1 MNQTVVEAIPAAPTS
16 LPGIRC
22 TLSRTE
28 VLAALSRVIDY
39 HATDEVP
46 HHARVAVIAARMASR
61 LHRIDRLDT
70 FSAGL
75 IHDIALACDQRD
87 PASFLPNLEDQA
99 NEPLLRQHPLT
110 GAQMVAAVP
119 DLFSVAEIILD
130 HHEWINGHGYP
141 RGKSGDEISPS
152 AQVLR
157 FADTVDFVL
166 REQGSPELIPFLD
179 AVRTRTTP
187 QVAPEIIN
195 VGMEVLGETGFYA
208 QLLNTDDVALLMEGT
223 ISRLAA
229 GDYVTTDSELTGL
242 LELFA
247 AVTDA
252 HPSDKTG
259 HSRRVANLAV
269 LLSMALGLA
278 PEETS
283 KVRWAALAHDVGLV
297 AVPKPLLDKP
307 TLLTGEELAEIR
319 RQSVKTA
326 EFLTRIRGMEEI
338 AHIAASHGEAF
349 DGTGYPHSLIG
360 YEIPIG
366 SRIIAVCDTY
376 DALTSPRPYRA
387 ARDSAL
393 AIDIL
398 VRGSGSIFDP
408 EVVAAAVPMFLIC
421 GPCRESPAPGQ

>member
-1 MNQTVVEAIPAAPTS
+1 MEARPVVAGPV
-16 LPGIRC
+16 PGIKGPLCRAD
-22 TLSRTE
+22 

-39 HATDEVP
+39 RPTPAVP
-46 HHARVAVIAARMASR
+46 HHARVAVLASRMASR
-61 LHRIDRLDT
+61 LQRIDRLDT

-75 IHDIALACDQRD
+75 VHDIALACDRRD
-87 PASFLPNLEDQA
+87 LLTCLPNLEEQA

-110 GAQMVAAVP
+110 GAQMLATVP

-141 RGKSGDEISPS
+141 RGKSGDEISAA

-179 AVRTRTTP
+179 AVRARTAP
-187 QVAPEIIN
+187 QVAAEIAD
-195 VGMEVLGETGFYA
+195 VGIEVLGETGFYA
-208 QLLNTDDVALLMEGT
+208 QLLSAEDVALLVESK

-229 GDYVTTDSELTGL
+229 YDYVTTDSEVTGL

-247 AVTDA
+247 AVADA
-252 HPSDKTG
+252 HPADKTG

-269 LLSMALGLA
+269 LLALALGL
-278 PEETS
+278 PPDQTS
-283 KVRWAALAHDVGLV
+283 KVRWAALVHDVGLV

-307 TLLTGEELAEIR
+307 GPLTDRELAEVR
-319 RQSVKTA
+319 RQSVKTH
-326 EFLTRIRGMEEI
+326 EFLASARGLEEV
-338 AHIAASHGEAF
+338 AAVAASHGEAF
-349 DGTGYPHSLIG
+349 DGTGYPHGLLG

-408 EVVAAAVPMFLIC
+408 EVVAAAVPLFLIC
-421 GPCRESPAPGQ
+421 GRPRESWPAKN